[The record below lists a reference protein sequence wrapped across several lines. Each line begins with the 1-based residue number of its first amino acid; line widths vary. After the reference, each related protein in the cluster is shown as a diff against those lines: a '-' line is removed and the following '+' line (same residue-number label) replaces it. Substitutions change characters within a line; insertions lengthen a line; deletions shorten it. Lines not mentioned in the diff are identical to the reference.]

1 MILDICRVRPTSTE
15 NHSRLLLRDSKY
27 LQSQY
32 LKELLEAGELEYT
45 YPDMP
50 RHPKQKYRTKV

>member
-1 MILDICRVRPTSTE
+1 MRNC
-15 NHSRLLLRDSKY
+15 
-27 LQSQY
+27 

>member
-1 MILDICRVRPTSTE
+1 MRTKAYQIRNC
-15 NHSRLLLRDSKY
+15 
-27 LQSQY
+27 

-50 RHPKQKYRTKV
+50 RHPKQKYKTKV